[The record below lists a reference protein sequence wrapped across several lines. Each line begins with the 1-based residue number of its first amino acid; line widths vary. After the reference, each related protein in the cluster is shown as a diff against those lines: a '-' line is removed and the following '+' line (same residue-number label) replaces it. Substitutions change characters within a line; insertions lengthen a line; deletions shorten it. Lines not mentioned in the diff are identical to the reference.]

1 MEIVTARLSFTPSP
15 DLDEDDIHAVCSTA
29 ASLMVR
35 EAERSGGSGFA
46 IVAYNHLYPGLAAS
60 PYLILVGV
68 VNPFSFLQRAQSEG
82 FLDNSR
88 SLISDYILSDG
99 RTDEL
104 SAYWAW
110 LSCDGGAA
118 VEYLKGYGSPEWA
131 LGQGWEGIRNIE
143 RWRYPV

>member
-1 MEIVTARLSFTPSP
+1 MGMPWRAFRLLPGYCLAFAYA
-15 DLDEDDIHAVCSTA
+15 IG
-29 ASLMVR
+29 LMVR

-131 LGQGWEGIRNIE
+131 LGQGWEGIRKAS
-143 RWRYPV
+143 